1 MKRDLRNN
9 FKPDLKKDPIDG
21 LFEKDAFVKIH
32 VLMYKFKKFGHDMI
46 IDANNRE
53 RLSLLAKIEQI
64 KQECDKTEARPGD
77 MPTQSVDELAK
88 EYVNE
93 Y

>member
-1 MKRDLRNN
+1 LKRDLRNN
-9 FKPDLKKDPIDG
+9 FEVDLKRDPSDG
-21 LFEKDAFVKIH
+21 LFEKEAFVKIH

-64 KQECDKTEARPGD
+64 KKESDHVEAKARSG
-77 MPTQSVDELAK
+77 ELP
-88 EYVNE
+88 
-93 Y
+93 